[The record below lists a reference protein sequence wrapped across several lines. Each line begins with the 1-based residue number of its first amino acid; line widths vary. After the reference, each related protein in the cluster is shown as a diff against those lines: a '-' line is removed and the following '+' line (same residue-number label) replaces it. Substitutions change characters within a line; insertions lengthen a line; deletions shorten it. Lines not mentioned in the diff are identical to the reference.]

1 MIIMHEVTRAAQ
13 YSTIT
18 KSKRPNPGD
27 TSNRN
32 RQDDLSQIKSNRI
45 IGIQKSC
52 KGIANGLDN
61 RIQSIDTCTLIS

>member
-18 KSKRPNPGD
+18 KSKRPNP
-27 TSNRN
+27 TSSRN
-32 RQDDLSQIKSNRI
+32 RQDDLSQIKLNRI

-52 KGIANGLDN
+52 KGITDGLDN
-61 RIQSIDTCTLIS
+61 PIQSNPSTHVP